1 MESENRIYVL
11 LKFSYK
17 GEGETDCILPGLH
30 CGTCITL
37 DMLLT
42 LIKKHLTLTNVKTAW
57 VPSNEDDEHLFY
69 VTYKEEFEQG
79 LHHGFKVQVMYTKTG
94 KIKFLTKAVDEEA
107 TKAVRLLVQ
116 EWNKEQ

>member
-17 GEGETDCILPGLH
+17 GEGEDECILPGLH
-30 CGTCITL
+30 SGTCITL

-42 LIKKHLTLTNVKTAW
+42 LVEKHLTLTNVKTAW
-57 VPSNEDDEHLFY
+57 IPSNDDEHLFY

-79 LHHGFKVQVMYTKTG
+79 LHHGFKVQVMNTKTG
-94 KIKFLTKAVDEEA
+94 TIKFLTKTVDEEA
-107 TKAVRLLVQ
+107 TKAVRLVVQ
-116 EWNKEQ
+116 EWNKRS